1 MGVFSWHLIPTA
13 KYMLDKKL
21 EPLMKEYS
29 LDMQYLPYV
38 NKYLQP
44 LWEHVVQL
52 SCASDN
58 NSELE
63 LDELQVPD
71 NIFDGTHDPWMVL
84 GFDVMG
90 SGNNDTQ
97 RGHVSPSWQGSL
109 EANIQ
114 EPAGMEA
121 FTAMLCNLRLL
132 KDEVQLGV
140 VVKFL
145 KLRKYLNSCGLDA
158 SNCFHHSDGHN
169 WPCLEDARESTLR
182 HILGDGGSLKP
193 SKSDKVE
200 AIKDKL
206 LDMLNHPYDL
216 MYSGKL
222 KLHYEWLPWY
232 TLKKDLE
239 KHRFALV
246 NWLAGVLH
254 KCGDRGIHDLSAV
267 EVNKLYKAVTCLT
280 KLTIYIFITA
290 HSH

>member
-1 MGVFSWHLIPTA
+1 
-13 KYMLDKKL
+13 MLDKKL

-145 KLRKYLNSCGLDA
+145 KLVDTRG
-158 SNCFHHSDGHN
+158 
-169 WPCLEDARESTLR
+169 STLT
-182 HILGDGGSLKP
+182 P
-193 SKSDKVE
+193 VVW
-200 AIKDKL
+200 
-206 LDMLNHPYDL
+206 MHPIVSTIQMVTIGHVL
-216 MYSGKL
+216 RKL
-222 KLHYEWLPWY
+222 KLHFKWLPWC

-267 EVNKLYKAVTCLT
+267 EVDKLYKAVACLT